1 MREIERDLL
10 RLVAELPLADRIE
23 LARLSR
29 WSERAVYQRLE
40 DLRRDG
46 LVEDLPHASEL
57 ISPTRR
63 FLLTAD
69 GIERLAPNSGRSR
82 EQILAEHPVSQPW
95 RRLLLGRLDSVAV
108 VYRLASALADLERPL
123 QLRWYRSQPADAA
136 IGLPDRRTVAVV
148 RWGRTADRTAFA
160 IRLRRLRQGP
170 SYSGALV
177 LAPDEV
183 RLRHARRMLRRSP
196 FICFFALER
205 DAAWANSEVEIWRG
219 PNAAVRLS
227 LNEVLGYVRP
237 QGWWAVEPA
246 PRRVRSPRTLD
257 IRRDMRTPDWLL
269 PARLKPTEKRT
280 LDLVGDW
287 PWIRADH
294 LAALLGVARRRVSQ
308 LTAGLERQ
316 ELLSAHRLDDQR
328 RFVLSDHGLALLA
341 RRDRASVGAARKRWS
356 STLLDPERPLHWRNL
371 RGRRTRQLLRNL
383 THTESV
389 HEFLATLAE
398 QAHAQGCRVTQLD
411 PPQRASRYFR
421 FEERLRSIQ
430 PDAFGVLRRNGEDQP
445 FFLEWERRAIRPS
458 TMAKRIAPYLRYYA
472 ARRPVD
478 DHGAL
483 PLVLVV
489 FDHDLAADH
498 FLRVTR
504 EQQDRARISVPLFV
518 SDSEALEQTG
528 PLGRAWRTVDSAR
541 PIAAFDSTNGIR

>member
-10 RLVAELPLADRIE
+10 RLLAELPLADRIE

-29 WSERAVYQRLE
+29 WSERAVYQRMAG
-40 DLRRDG
+40 LRRDG
-46 LVEDLPHASEL
+46 LVEDLAHASEL

-69 GIERLAPNSGRSR
+69 GIERLALDSGQSR

-108 VYRLASALADLERPL
+108 IYRLASALADLERPL
-123 QLRWYRSQPADAA
+123 RLRWYRSQPADAA
-136 IGLPDRRTVAVV
+136 IGLPDGRTLAVV

-160 IRLRRLRQGP
+160 IRLRRLREGP

-183 RLRHARRMLRRSP
+183 RLRHARRMLSRSP
-196 FICFFALER
+196 IICFFALER
-205 DAAWANSEVEIWRG
+205 DAAWVNREAEVWRG
-219 PNAAVRLS
+219 PTAAVRLS
-227 LNEVLGYVRP
+227 LEEVLGYVRP
-237 QGWWAVEPA
+237 KGWWAVEPA
-246 PRRVRSPRTLD
+246 LQSVRSPRTLD
-257 IRRDMRTPDWLL
+257 IRRDTRTPDWLL

-294 LAALLGVARRRVSQ
+294 LASLLGVARRRVSQ

-316 ELLSAHRLDDQR
+316 QLLNAHRIEGQR
-328 RFVLSDHGLALLA
+328 RLVLSDRGLALLA

-356 STLLDPERPLHWRNL
+356 ACPLDHEAPVHWRNL

-389 HEFLATLAE
+389 HAFLAALAE
-398 QAHAQGCRVTQLD
+398 QARAHGWRLAQLD

-430 PDAFGVLRRNGEDQP
+430 PDAFGVLHRSGSDQP

-458 TMAKRIAPYLRYYA
+458 TMAKRIAPYLRYYC
-472 ARRPVD
+472 ARRPVE
-478 DHGAL
+478 DHGAI

-489 FDHDLAADH
+489 FDDALAADH
-498 FLRVTR
+498 FRRVAR
-504 EQQDRARISVPLFV
+504 EQMERADVELPLFV
-518 SDSEALEQTG
+518 SDQRLLAQHG
-528 PLGRAWRTVDSAR
+528 PLGPSWRDVYDWQ
-541 PIAAFDSTNGIR
+541 PGIAFSRSG